1 MDCPALLPPAHGYF
15 LRNEC
20 KNVFNAA
27 CGVRCHSGYQVRKV
41 NILSAH
47 HQVPH
52 LASSLAPALDF
63 VFPPVCGVESH
74 LNARS
79 RLVDRCSRPTM
90 DMFPV
95 LLTIMKSTQLASLG
109 RKGTVFLPQH
119 ISRCNFG
126 YRLLGSRKR
135 LCLPISL
142 WGGLPAYCKREIH
155 PSPLISFS
163 SDQVS
168 ETKEAKLW

>member
-1 MDCPALLPPAHGYF
+1 MRGGECKAMDCPALLPPAHGYF

-90 DMFPV
+90 DMFPA
-95 LLTIMKSTQLASLG
+95 LLTIMKLTQLASLG
-109 RKGTVFLPQH
+109 RKGTTFCPNTFPGATLVIGCWDQGKDSASRFL
-119 ISRCNFG
+119 FG
-126 YRLLGSRKR
+126 AA
-135 LCLPISL
+135 SL
-142 WGGLPAYCKREIH
+142 RTANVRFTP
-155 PSPLISFS
+155 PL
-163 SDQVS
+163 
-168 ETKEAKLW
+168 